1 MLNKLLEA
9 CSALLSTYDEVFT
22 MEKEF
27 VDYKDLR
34 RLGFGDNQ
42 ARRIIR
48 MAKKRLVE
56 KGYAFYNG
64 KRVGLVP
71 AQAVAEVIGIPLTQ
85 EGDNK

>member
-1 MLNKLLEA
+1 MLNILQEV
-9 CSALLSTYDEVFT
+9 CSALLSTKDEVIT

-27 VDYKDLR
+27 VSYQDLR
-34 RLGFGDNQ
+34 RYGFGDSQ

-48 MAKKRLVE
+48 MAKKKLVE

-71 AQAVAEVIGIPLTQ
+71 AEVIGIPLTK
-85 EGDNK
+85 EGK

>member
-1 MLNKLLEA
+1 
-9 CSALLSTYDEVFT
+9 

-27 VDYKDLR
+27 IDYKDLR
-34 RLGFGDNQ
+34 RFGFGDSQ

-48 MAKKRLVE
+48 LAKKKLVE

-71 AQAVAEVIGIPLTQ
+71 AKAVAEVIGVPFK
-85 EGDNK
+85 EDDSF